1 MHLVL
6 QNVWQMHESFK
17 NTVQLHIMQRS
28 RKTYALCMKINLAEI
43 NSKRTVL
50 SYTKCNYVIWRSNVS
65 TLGLQFSNCA
75 RTLEKLMCASGRRH
89 QDLSIAG
96 PCAFWGRRESDYVKV
111 LVRPRTYSVLN
122 ACTMHVVLMLRRF
135 WYITLYRYSEFV
147 FFKIFSCICMAIYDL
162 SD

>member
-96 PCAFWGRRESDYVKV
+96 PCAFWGRRENFRHTLACTIFPYIAK
-111 LVRPRTYSVLN
+111 VRPGTY
-122 ACTMHVVLMLRRF
+122 
-135 WYITLYRYSEFV
+135 
-147 FFKIFSCICMAIYDL
+147 L
-162 SD
+162 SDKRIVQLYNNCSGNGQVSKKMLDLGSRFYCFRR